1 MWLIARRFGLGVL
14 GVVALWVLSVFAINL
29 TLYTP
34 GNSVLTYL
42 QALETRDFGLAAAK
56 AGLSHVPT
64 ILPEPSAS
72 LTDPQIVRTSTSK
85 SGHRI
90 VEARYTIGGGTET
103 TVFTVE
109 AGRPTLW
116 IYNTWRFAETPTA
129 NIQLKVTGD
138 NRVEVNGF
146 RRDTTTPGVAPT
158 NSVFVPGV
166 YEASLTTPWVSAPEV
181 SAVVSEVDRD
191 YPLRLRVEVTEELVD
206 RVTTSVETYLEDCA
220 AQEVLQPV
228 GCPFGMGVSDRV
240 VGVPDWTVLDY
251 PLVTLTLGSDKCSWD
266 VAATDGVVEARVM
279 VRSLFDGSLSEVTES
294 VSFSLEGR
302 VEGTLVDE
310 PVLSF
315 Y

>member
-1 MWLIARRFGLGVL
+1 
-14 GVVALWVLSVFAINL
+14 
-29 TLYTP
+29 
-34 GNSVLTYL
+34 
-42 QALETRDFGLAAAK
+42 
-56 AGLSHVPT
+56 
-64 ILPEPSAS
+64 
-72 LTDPQIVRTSTSK
+72 
-85 SGHRI
+85 
-90 VEARYTIGGGTET
+90 
-103 TVFTVE
+103 
-109 AGRPTLW
+109 
-116 IYNTWRFAETPTA
+116 
-129 NIQLKVTGD
+129 
-138 NRVEVNGF
+138 
-146 RRDTTTPGVAPT
+146 
-158 NSVFVPGV
+158 
-166 YEASLTTPWVSAPEV
+166 V

-251 PLVTLTLGSDKCSWD
+251 PLVTLTLGSDKSSWD
-266 VAATDGVVEARVM
+266 VTAADGLVEARVM